1 LADKAALITGGSSGI
16 GLAIARM
23 LGEEGY
29 GLTVSARRPE
39 KLEAAAEDLRSAGFE
54 VLSVPANM
62 ANEEDLTSLVQA
74 HREKF
79 GRLDVL
85 VNNAGVGIGE
95 AMDALTTKY
104 VDMQLAVNLRAV
116 VLMTRECLPMLR
128 EAGAEHG
135 KALIVNTASISGM
148 SGQPWLS
155 VYSAT
160 KAAVIGFSQATQK
173 EIAKQGIQVTAFAP
187 AFVDTPMTDFVKGQV
202 EPEAMIRPED
212 IAEAARFL
220 LRTSP
225 TCLVP
230 EIAFLRPGDTLDT
243 PELG

>member
-1 LADKAALITGGSSGI
+1 
-16 GLAIARM
+16 M
-23 LGEEGY
+23 
-29 GLTVSARRPE
+29 
-39 KLEAAAEDLRSAGFE
+39 
-54 VLSVPANM
+54 
-62 ANEEDLTSLVQA
+62 
-74 HREKF
+74 
-79 GRLDVL
+79 
-85 VNNAGVGIGE
+85 
-95 AMDALTTKY
+95 
-104 VDMQLAVNLRAV
+104 
-116 VLMTRECLPMLR
+116 
-128 EAGAEHG
+128 
-135 KALIVNTASISGM
+135 
-148 SGQPWLS
+148 
-155 VYSAT
+155 
-160 KAAVIGFSQATQK
+160 IGFSQATQK